1 MSSFPALCKC
11 LCEAPPSVISAVCS
25 QRALEIEEMRSGTES
40 CVLGAPGPN
49 LVSSGAGRG
58 ESMKF
63 NKDAGESINSKS
75 KQYLQRGVLE

>member
-1 MSSFPALCKC
+1 
-11 LCEAPPSVISAVCS
+11 
-25 QRALEIEEMRSGTES
+25 MRSGTES

-63 NKDAGESINSKS
+63 NKDAGESINSKG

>member
-1 MSSFPALCKC
+1 MKPLHLLFLQCALNI
-11 LCEAPPSVISAVCS
+11 E
-25 QRALEIEEMRSGTES
+25 EIEEMRSGTES

-63 NKDAGESINSKS
+63 NKDAGESINSKG